1 MNGPRALGAG
11 SRPARRVDAGFPLA
25 LIDRDEPWGLAAHA
39 LAAACAG
46 QGSIVLLEGVEGFGK
61 TTLLTSVRAHGDE
74 LGMDVL
80 TASGQRHERDFGF
93 GVVLQLFE
101 ARLAREG
108 EEERARLLSGS
119 ARQALPLFEAGP
131 RSVFSEPSFEVLHD
145 LYRLSAKLAARGP
158 LLLAVDDVD
167 HADEAS
173 LRFLLHLG
181 ARLEDLPVALVL
193 TTGALPALQA
203 DPLVTEIARHP
214 ATRRVTLDPLGPEGT
229 ARRVREAWLPGAPE
243 SACRAIHH
251 ASAGNPL
258 LIDALAGELV
268 LGDGSAGMTAAD
280 VRSLAPASVS
290 DWAFGQANG
299 ADSRAPGLL
308 KAVAILGPGA
318 ELRHVAAL
326 ARLDSEQAATI
337 ADSLIASGLLSGHE
351 PLSFTQ
357 PAVAT
362 AIAATLSP
370 IERATL
376 HRRAS
381 RILASEDAASHRI
394 AAHLMAATRSGSG
407 WAVEALC
414 EAAAGSLGAGR
425 PAEAVR
431 YLRRA
436 LEEPPP
442 RRLRAHVVFELG
454 CAEATAGE
462 PEAAGRLSEAVES
475 VTAVPEQ
482 LGSAL
487 DAGRALLALGRQ
499 EEAKMI
505 LDLALEQAGEEDDEL
520 TGRLRAA
527 RASTALFGNAEP
539 DGRPLLGEPPEDA
552 DHAGKRA
559 LLAVH
564 AMEGAIRGRP
574 SAEVRDLAERALA
587 RGALLEDETADGAV
601 YYLPAFALSI
611 AEDLQTAEAAL
622 TAAVEDARTRGSVLG
637 FANASHM
644 RSIAILLR
652 GRIPD
657 AAADARQALAVE
669 RHGWRLSLTG
679 ARIVLANCLIERGDL
694 RTARRHLAAAEKG
707 PARHAPIWNAVLGT
721 RARLAFLE
729 GDIEA
734 ALADYR
740 LCGELG
746 AAAGADNPAFSPWR
760 SGAAIACAMLGMHAE
775 ANELAERELE
785 LAEAFGA
792 PGAIGRAMRGLGMI
806 RGPEKGLEAL
816 EAAVLRLESS
826 QAALERARTLVE
838 FGAALRRS
846 GRRRDARQPLR
857 LGLDLAQRCGA
868 EALVVRAKNEAKTA
882 GARPRRTALSGVDA
896 LTERERQVA
905 LLAARGFSNRQIADQ
920 LVVTVKTVEWHL
932 GHSFRKL
939 DVDSRE
945 RLRDLLES

>member
-1 MNGPRALGAG
+1 LGAG
-11 SRPARRVDAGFPLA
+11 SRPGRRGDAAFPYP
-25 LIDRDEPWGLAAHA
+25 LIDSDESSELAVQT

-46 QGSIVLLEGVEGFGK
+46 HGGLVLINGTGGFGK
-61 TTLLTSVRAHGDE
+61 SALLASIRTHGADE

-80 TASGQRHERDFGF
+80 CAAGRRHERDFGF

-101 ARLAREG
+101 ARLARVG
-108 EEERARLLSGS
+108 EEERASLLSGS

-131 RSVFSEPSFEVLHD
+131 RSAFCEPSFEVLHGI
-145 LYRLSAKLAARGP
+145 YRLCAKLAERGP
-158 LLLAVDDVD
+158 VLLTVDDVD
-167 HADEAS
+167 LADEAS

-181 ARLEDLPVALVL
+181 GRLEGLPVALVL
-193 TTGALPALQA
+193 TAGSLPVRQTS
-203 DPLVTEIARHP
+203 PLVAELARHP
-214 ATRRVTLDPLGPEGT
+214 ATRRSALVPLAPDAT
-229 ARRVREAWLPGAPE
+229 ARRVRGAWLSGAPD
-243 SACRAIHH
+243 SVCRAIHD
-251 ASAGNPL
+251 AAAGNPL
-258 LIDALAGELV
+258 LVDAIAGELV
-268 LGDGSAGMTAAD
+268 ASNGSAAALTASR
-280 VRSLAPASVS
+280 VRALAPASVCE
-290 DWAFGQANG
+290 WALQHATGL
-299 ADSRAPGLL
+299 DPSAPGFLEAL
-308 KAVAILGPGA
+308 SIFGPGT
-318 ELRHVAAL
+318 ELRHVAGL
-326 ARLDSEQAATI
+326 ARLESEQAATI
-337 ADSLIASGLLSGHE
+337 ADDLIEAGLLSANE
-351 PLSFTQ
+351 PLSFSQ
-357 PAVAT
+357 PVVAT
-362 AIAATLSP
+362 AIAASLSSV
-370 IERATL
+370 ERATL

-381 RILASEDAASHRI
+381 RILASEDAPAQDVAS
-394 AAHLMAATRSGSG
+394 HLMAATRTGSG

-414 EAAAGSLGAGR
+414 ESAAASLGAGR
-425 PAEAVR
+425 PADAVR

-442 RRLRAHVVFELG
+442 RRLRAHVVLELG

-462 PEAAGRLSEAVES
+462 PEAARRLSEAVDS

-499 EEAKMI
+499 DEAKTI
-505 LDLALEQAGEEDDEL
+505 FDLALEQAGTEDDEL

-527 RASTALFGNAEP
+527 RASTALFGDP
-539 DGRPLLGEPPEDA
+539 DSAGAALLGEIPDGA

-564 AMEGAIRGRP
+564 AMDGAIRGRP
-574 SAEVRDLAERALA
+574 SAEVRALAERALA
-587 RGALLEDETADGAV
+587 RGALLEDETADGPV

-622 TAAVEDARTRGSVLG
+622 TAAVEEARTRGSVLG

-644 RSIAILLR
+644 RSVAILLR

-669 RHGWRLSLTG
+669 RQGWRLSVSG
-679 ARIVLANCLIERGDL
+679 ARVVLANCLIERGDFPA
-694 RTARRHLAAAEKG
+694 ARRHLAAAENG
-707 PARHAPIWNAVLGT
+707 PGEHAPVRSAVVIT

-729 GDIEA
+729 GDVDG
-734 ALADYR
+734 ALADYLR
-740 LCGELG
+740 CGELG
-746 AAAGADNPAFSPWR
+746 TTAGADNPAMSPWR
-760 SGAAIACAMLGMHAE
+760 SSAAIALSVLGRPEE
-775 ANELAERELE
+775 AYELAERELE

-792 PGAIGRAMRGLGMI
+792 PGPIGRALRALGMI

-816 EAAVLRLESS
+816 EAAVTQLESS

-846 GRRRDARQPLR
+846 GRRRDAREPLR

-868 EALVVRAKNEAKTA
+868 EALVARAGNEAKIA
-882 GARPRRTALSGVDA
+882 GARPRRTAVSGVDA

-905 LLAARGFSNRQIADQ
+905 LLAASGLSNRQIAEQ
-920 LVVTVKTVEWHL
+920 LVVTVKTIEWHL

-939 DVDSRE
+939 NVDSRE
-945 RLRDLLES
+945 KLRDLLAN

>member
-1 MNGPRALGAG
+1 MTGPRALGAG
-11 SRPARRVDAGFPLA
+11 SRPGRRVDAAFPLA
-25 LIDRDEPWGLAAHA
+25 LVDRDEPWGLAAQA

-46 QGSIVLLEGVEGFGK
+46 NGSLVLLDGMEGFGK
-61 TTLLTSVRAHGDE
+61 TTLLTSVRTHADE

-80 TASGQRHERDFGF
+80 TAAGQRHERDFGF

-101 ARLAREG
+101 ARLARAG
-108 EEERARLLSGS
+108 EEERASLLSGS
-119 ARQALPLFEAGP
+119 ARQALPLFEPPP
-131 RSVFSEPSFEVLHD
+131 RSVFSEPSFEVLHGV
-145 LYRLSAKLAARGP
+145 YRLCAKFAERGP

-181 ARLEDLPVALVL
+181 ARLEELPIALVL
-193 TTGALPALQA
+193 TAGSLPARQA
-203 DPLVTEIARHP
+203 HPLVGEVARHP
-214 ATRRVTLDPLGPEGT
+214 ATRRLTLGALDADGT
-229 ARRVREAWLPGAPE
+229 ARRVRDAWLPGAPE

-251 ASAGNPL
+251 AAAGNPL
-258 LIDALAGELV
+258 LIDALADELV
-268 LGDGSAGMTAAD
+268 SRDGSAGLTAAD
-280 VRSLAPASVS
+280 VRALAPASVS
-290 DWAFGQANG
+290 DWAVAHANG
-299 ADSRAPGLL
+299 VDLRAAGML

-318 ELRHVAAL
+318 ELRHVAGL

-337 ADSLIASGLLSGHE
+337 ADSLIESGLLSAHE
-351 PLSFTQ
+351 PLSFSQ
-357 PAVAT
+357 PVVGT
-362 AIAATLSP
+362 AIAAALSP

-381 RILASEDAASHRI
+381 RILESEDAPAHRI
-394 AAHLMAATRSGSG
+394 AAHLMDATRNGSG

-462 PEAAGRLSEAVES
+462 PEAARRLSEAVES

-499 EEAKMI
+499 EEAKAI

-527 RASTALFGNAEP
+527 RASTALFGDPGP
-539 DGRPLLGEPPEDA
+539 DGRPLPDEPPDDA
-552 DHAGKRA
+552 EHAGKRA

-587 RGALLEDETADGAV
+587 RGALLEDETADGPV

-679 ARIVLANCLIERGDL
+679 ARVVLANCLIERGDL
-694 RTARRHLAAAEKG
+694 RSARRHLAAAEKG
-707 PARHAPIWNAVLGT
+707 PAEHTPTWNAVLGT

-729 GDIEA
+729 GNVEA

-746 AAAGADNPAFSPWR
+746 AAGGADNPAFSPWR
-760 SGAAIACAMLGMHAE
+760 SGAAIACAMLGMAAE

-792 PGAIGRAMRGLGMI
+792 PGAIGRALRGLGMI

-816 EAAVLRLESS
+816 EAAVTQVESS

-905 LLAARGFSNRQIADQ
+905 MLAAQGLSNRQIADQ

-939 DVDSRE
+939 DVDSRA
-945 RLRDLLES
+945 RLRELLER

>member
-11 SRPARRVDAGFPLA
+11 SRPGRRADAAFLRA
-25 LIDRDEPWGLAAHA
+25 LIERDETDGLAEQALEAA
-39 LAAACAG
+39 LAG
-46 QGSIVLLEGVEGFGK
+46 HGGVVLIQGTGGLGK
-61 TTLLTSVRAHGDE
+61 TAVLASVRAQGE
-74 LGMDVL
+74 ALGMDVL
-80 TASGQRHERDFGF
+80 CASGHRHERDFGF
-93 GVVLQLFE
+93 GIVLQLLE
-101 ARLAREG
+101 GRLTRAG
-108 EEERARLLSGS
+108 DEERASLLSGS

-131 RSVFSEPSFEVLHD
+131 RSVEPSFEVLHGVF
-145 LYRLSAKLAARGP
+145 RLCAKLAVREP
-158 LLLAVDDVD
+158 LLLTVDDID
-167 HADEAS
+167 LADEPS

-181 ARLEDLPVALVL
+181 TRLEELPIALVVSA
-193 TTGALPALQA
+193 GSVPARQA
-203 DPLVTEIARHP
+203 HPLVGELACHP
-214 ATRRVTLDPLGPEGT
+214 ATRRATLAPLSAEAT
-229 ARRVREAWLPGAPE
+229 ARRVRDAWLPGAPD
-243 SACRAIHH
+243 SACRAIHD
-251 ASAGNPL
+251 ASGGNPL
-258 LIDALAGELV
+258 LIDELAAALVAAN
-268 LGDGSAGMTAAD
+268 GSAGLTAPGVGA
-280 VRSLAPASVS
+280 LAPASVCE
-290 DWAFGQANG
+290 WALTHATGVDPAGPAFL
-299 ADSRAPGLL
+299 RALS
-308 KAVAILGPGA
+308 IFGPGA
-318 ELRHVAAL
+318 ELRHVAGL
-326 ARLDSEQAATI
+326 ARLDAEQAATV
-337 ADSLIASGLLSGHE
+337 ADGLIEAGLLSADQ
-351 PLSFTQ
+351 PLSFSQ
-357 PAVAT
+357 PAVST
-362 AIAATLSP
+362 AIRASLSP
-370 IERATL
+370 VERATL

-381 RILASEDAASHRI
+381 RILASEDAPARRI
-394 AAHLMAATRSGSG
+394 AEHLMAATRTGSG

-425 PAEAVR
+425 PSDAVR
-431 YLRRA
+431 FLRRA

-462 PEAAGRLSEAVES
+462 PEAARRLSEAVDS

-487 DAGRALLALGRQ
+487 DAGRALFALGRQ
-499 EEAKMI
+499 DEAKA
-505 LDLALEQAGEEDDEL
+505 LFDLALENAGEEDDEL

-527 RASTALFGNAEP
+527 RASTALFGKP
-539 DGRPLLGEPPEDA
+539 DPDAQMLLGEIPDGA

-564 AMEGAIRGRP
+564 AMDGAIRGRP
-574 SAEVRDLAERALA
+574 SAEVRELAERALA
-587 RGALLEDETADGAV
+587 RGALLEDETADGPV

-669 RHGWRLSLTG
+669 RHGWRLSLSG
-679 ARIVLANCLIERGDL
+679 ARVVLANCLIERGDF
-694 RTARRHLAAAEKG
+694 RAARRHLSAAESG
-707 PARHAPIWNAVLGT
+707 PGEHTATHSATLIT

-729 GDIEA
+729 GNVEG

-740 LCGELG
+740 RCGELG
-746 AAAGADNPAFSPWR
+746 PAAGADNPAMSPWR
-760 SGAAIACAMLGMHAE
+760 SSAAIALSVLGQAGE
-775 ANELAERELE
+775 ARELAERELE

-792 PGAIGRAMRGLGMI
+792 PGPIARALRALGVI
-806 RGPEKGLEAL
+806 RGPDAGLEAL
-816 EAAVLRLESS
+816 EAAVKQLESS

-838 FGAALRRS
+838 YGAALRRS
-846 GRRRDARQPLR
+846 GRRRDAREPLR

-868 EALVVRAKNEAKTA
+868 EALVARAKNEAKTA
-882 GARPRRTALSGVDA
+882 GARPRRTAVSGVDA

-905 LLAARGFSNRQIADQ
+905 LLAARGLSNRQIADQ

-939 DVDSRE
+939 DVDSRAK
-945 RLRDLLES
+945 LRDLLAR